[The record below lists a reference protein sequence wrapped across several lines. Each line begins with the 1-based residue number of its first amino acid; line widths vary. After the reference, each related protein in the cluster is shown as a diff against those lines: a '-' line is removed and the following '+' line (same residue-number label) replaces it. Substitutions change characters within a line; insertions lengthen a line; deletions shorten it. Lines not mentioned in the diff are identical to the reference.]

1 MNSNEPKI
9 KLNKFTYCP
18 IKPVPFVVNICENI
32 CKSFEV
38 NKQCST
44 ESRTNS
50 VLMGVSLHLL
60 CLMERSC
67 YISQIWLINSHQK

>member
-1 MNSNEPKI
+1 MK
-9 KLNKFTYCP
+9 
-18 IKPVPFVVNICENI
+18 NI

-60 CLMERSC
+60 YFME
-67 YISQIWLINSHQK
+67 ISFYVSQMWLINSHQKWDQGCKSG